1 MTTTTPAETAT
12 PGSGKAMLWTG
23 RVLSAAF
30 VLFMVMDIA
39 IKLIGMKVVDDT
51 MVQMGW
57 PPELARG
64 IGVMELIFV
73 ALYLFPRTSVLGAVL
88 MTGVLGGAV
97 ATHVRIADPL
107 FSHILF
113 GVYLGLAMWGG
124 LYLRDPRLRALFP
137 IRR

>member
-1 MTTTTPAETAT
+1 MTTAT
-12 PGSGKAMLWTG
+12 PADSAAPSSGKAMLWTG

-30 VLFMVMDIA
+30 VLFMVMDMA

-73 ALYLFPRTSVLGAVL
+73 ALYVFPRTSVLGAVL